1 MAKLSPMTAQR
12 GVLQISPDTFNA
24 IEEWIRWG
32 ESVRSELITKRG
44 MDILVRFMAYTNQGI
59 AQRMSAGP
67 FDPQQRLPRLA
78 WKIPV
83 RRITEKYYLG
93 WKVRRIAFGTW
104 QLYNDSREA
113 YFIEF
118 GIHESGRRVRRPIR
132 KMSLRRTLEYMMRTQ
147 AYHRVWC
154 EIYANPRR
162 GKHRSRGFTQTV
174 QSPGMGG
181 FTGPMLGRRLPG

>member
-1 MAKLSPMTAQR
+1 MAKMSPITARR
-12 GVLQISPDTFNA
+12 GVIEISPDTFNA
-24 IEEWIRWG
+24 IEELIRWS
-32 ESVRSELITKRG
+32 ESVPKEFPRA

-67 FDPQQRLPRLA
+67 YDPNQKNQRLA
-78 WKIPV
+78 WRIPV
-83 RRITEKYYLG
+83 RRISEKYYLG
-93 WKVRRIAFGTW
+93 WKVRRIGLGTW

-118 GIHESGRRVRRPIR
+118 GIHTSGNRVRRPIR
-132 KMSLRRTLEYMMRTQ
+132 KLSLRRTMEFMMRTQ
-147 AYHRVWC
+147 AYHRCWC

-162 GKHRSRGFTQTV
+162 GKPKSKGFTQTV

-181 FTGPMLGRRLPG
+181 FTGPALGRRLP